1 MIHLSERFNVPK
13 EDTVA
18 KYETRKQTWVGKQS
32 TLERKQRRREK
43 YQTTQL
49 TDHKGY
55 RARILGGAR

>member
-1 MIHLSERFNVPK
+1 MATTEVVTGKAR
-13 EDTVA
+13 A
-18 KYETRKQTWVGKQS
+18 KYETRKQTRAGKQS